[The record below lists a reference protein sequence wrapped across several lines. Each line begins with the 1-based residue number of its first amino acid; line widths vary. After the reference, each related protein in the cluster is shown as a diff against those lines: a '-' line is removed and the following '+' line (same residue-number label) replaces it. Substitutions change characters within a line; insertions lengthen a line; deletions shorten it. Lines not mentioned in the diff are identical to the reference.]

1 MTTETAIRLMYEAQ
15 ERMRKQDELDAKNA
29 NTK

>member
-1 MTTETAIRLMYEAQ
+1 MTTETAIRLIYEAQ
-15 ERMRKQDELDAKNA
+15 DRMRKQDELDAA